1 MIEPAARIITA
12 IGKDLIKDIPASIVE
27 LVKNS
32 YDADASFVKIT
43 FSKTSNELVVE
54 IKDDGHGMD
63 KETIVNAWLV
73 PGTDYK
79 LKKKK
84 SPKKRLYQGRK
95 GLGRYA
101 AAVLG
106 NVLELESIKDGE
118 KTVATIDW
126 TEFERKQYLK
136 DVKISLHTEATNLPE
151 GTKLL
156 IKGGK
161 EFINLLTEKEIKD
174 IRTELR
180 KLVSPLESEID
191 DVFNIHME
199 FKDFYKE
206 DFKNIKIEIEPFPI
220 LEMYNYRLSGTIDP
234 SGKALMKYE
243 NAYEN
248 PIEIVEI
255 KKQLILEETQYYCGN
270 IKFDFRVYDKDD
282 EGINSLIDKFENNS
296 SEETIGVRFVKG
308 LLKESVGV
316 GIYRNGFRLRPHG
329 DPGFDWLS
337 LDNRRVQN
345 PSQRIGSDQ
354 TAGFIMIEPEELSFL
369 EEKSARDGLKE
380 SRYYEGLKAMMKD
393 VLNELEKRR
402 VIFRQ
407 QKNKKNDGY
416 SPKDQIEALFDFTKF
431 NSDVNSSLEEGLNKI
446 KSNPE
451 QAEEYTK
458 EIKQNFAVKMQKLE
472 KQKSIEYEKIKE
484 IIAIYQGQ
492 ATLGKIIAVILHEGR
507 KSLGWFSNQLPRTI
521 KWLNKLGQ
529 EEQINNPLYEKILD
543 RLQTTEK
550 ESIALTKLFNKLDPL
565 TTTRRSASRNI
576 DIKEI
581 VNHVQEIFEN
591 ELKYSNINFTLK
603 TQGNT
608 LVTGVKEDFLMCM
621 TNLIENSIYW
631 LKKEPNINRAIT
643 VKVIEEE
650 DYLSIDIMDNGPGI
664 EQEYIEKES
673 IFIPGFSGK
682 SEDSG
687 TGLGLAIAGEAI
699 MRNNGELKAIY
710 RAEGA
715 HFRIEV
721 KK

>member
-234 SGKALMKYE
+234 SGEALMKYE

-565 TTTRRSASRNI
+565 TTTRRSTSRNI